1 MGTFWNTLKEQFGKV
16 FNRMTPFQRSMVI
29 TVTIV
34 SVVTLAAV
42 MMWASKAEYAVL
54 YSGLAGK
61 DAGRIVEKLR
71 EMKVD
76 FQLESDGTTILVPT
90 RKMRELRI
98 EFASL
103 GLPHSGEIGY
113 EIFDKTNIGMTA
125 FVQKLNYHRAL
136 EGELA
141 RTITQL
147 DEVEQA
153 RVHIVIPEPALFE
166 EEKKQTTAS
175 VVVRVAPHASLTK
188 RQVQGIAYLVA
199 YSVEGLSIH
208 NVNIVDT
215 NGNVLTENQ
224 DPSETVQLTARQLDL
239 QRNVEKHLSEKA
251 QTLLDGVLGPGKS
264 QVRIAVTMDF
274 DQVERT
280 KEMYDPEKSSIR
292 SEERSEITSTGGLN
306 GEEGGESNEENNVT
320 NYEIDKTV
328 EHMVEAIGD
337 IQKISASVL
346 VDGTYPAAAKGAG
359 AGEKKFQERSATE
372 LAAIGDMVK
381 NAIGYDASRQDQISV
396 ICFPFERG
404 HLEEEE
410 DAMKA
415 AEKKDF
421 WMAVA
426 QKVFIGLLVILAIL
440 FFRSLVKKTQT
451 FARQMLPPAPGNPPA
466 MLGAPDRT
474 SPMAQLEQGGT
485 VVPEL
490 AEEGLT
496 SDAVKRSQVQR
507 RAKKYV
513 KENPKEA
520 TQIIRTWM
528 AEDIYGAK
536 E

>member
-1 MGTFWNTLKEQFGKV
+1 MGTFWKSVKEEFGKI

-34 SVVTLAAV
+34 SIVALVAV
-42 MMWASKAEYAVL
+42 MLWASKAEYAVL

-71 EMKVD
+71 EMKVE
-76 FQLESDGTTILVPT
+76 FQLENDGTTILVPD

-166 EEKKQTTAS
+166 EEKKETTAS
-175 VVVRVAPHASLTK
+175 VVVRVASHASLTK

-199 YSVEGLSIH
+199 YSVEGLSIQ

-215 NGNVLTENQ
+215 NGNLLTDNQ
-224 DPSETVQLTARQLDL
+224 DASETIQLTARQLDL
-239 QRNVEKHLSEKA
+239 QRNAEKYLVEKA
-251 QTLLDGVLGPGKS
+251 QSLLDGVLGPGKS

-280 KEMYDPEKSSIR
+280 KEMYDPEKASIR
-292 SEERSEITSTGGLN
+292 SEERSEVTSSAGPN
-306 GEEGGESNEENNVT
+306 GEGGGESNEENNVT

-328 EHMVEAIGD
+328 EHMIEAVGD
-337 IQKISASVL
+337 IQRISASVL
-346 VDGTYPAAAKGAG
+346 VDGTYPAAKGNE

-396 ICFPFERG
+396 ICYPFERG

-415 AEKKDF
+415 AETRDF
-421 WMAVA
+421 WMGVG

-440 FFRSLVKKTQT
+440 FLRSLVKKGQS
-451 FARQMLPPAPGNPPA
+451 FARQMLPPAPVNPPA
-466 MLGAPDRT
+466 MLRAPEKAST
-474 SPMAQLEQGGT
+474 MAQIEQAGGAL
-485 VVPEL
+485 PEL
-490 AEEGLT
+490 EEEGLT
-496 SDAVKRSQVQR
+496 SDAMKRSQVQR
-507 RAKKYV
+507 RVKKYV
-513 KENPKEA
+513 RDNPKEA
-520 TQIIRTWM
+520 TQIVRTWM